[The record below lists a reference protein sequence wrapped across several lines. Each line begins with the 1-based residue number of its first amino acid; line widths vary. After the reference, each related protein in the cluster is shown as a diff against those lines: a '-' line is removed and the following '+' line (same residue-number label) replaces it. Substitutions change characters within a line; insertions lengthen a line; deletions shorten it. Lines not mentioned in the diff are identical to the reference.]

1 MIACK
6 VDDNQREIVKKLRKI
21 PGVTVSI
28 TSALGDGFPDIVV
41 GYKGVNHLI
50 EIKDGSKPPS
60 RRKLTPAEGKF
71 HGLWTGRVE
80 ICNSF
85 EEVLKT
91 LNIKA

>member
-1 MIACK
+1 MTLIRSGATATILMIACK
-6 VDDNQREIVKKLRKI
+6 VDNNQREIVKKLRKI

-60 RRKLTPAEGKF
+60 RRKLTPAEERELELKD
-71 HGLWTGRVE
+71 E
-80 ICNSF
+80 I
-85 EEVLKT
+85 EIEKR
-91 LNIKA
+91 

>member
-60 RRKLTPAEGKF
+60 RRKLTPAEEKF
-71 HGLWTGRVE
+71 HDLWTGRVD

-85 EEVLKT
+85 EEVIKV
-91 LNIKA
+91 LNIKS